1 MKQSK
6 KTKKMAA
13 NPKEIIPDNYKIYP
27 LDIENLPEKEI
38 PPEELKTLE
47 FEFQQTIELTDSNK
61 KFSKKK
67 DKHLNDSILNWY
79 LNEIH
84 KIPMLSREEEYQTAI
99 KAMKGDE
106 SARNKLVRA
115 NLRFVVSIAKKYQSY
130 GLTLMDLINEG
141 NLGLIIAADKF
152 DYRKGYHFISYAVW
166 WIRQSIL
173 KAIAEKSR
181 LIRLPLNRT
190 TDIRKIEES
199 INKLT
204 AKLKRTPSAA
214 EIADHLDME
223 NEEVSTLLN
232 AAQGYISLENPIG
245 NDDSSVLSDIIS
257 DKSAPKPDDN
267 VMRSSLV
274 ESLNEALNSLTETE
288 RIIVNLRYGI
298 NNHKR
303 MSLEKIGKKFG
314 LSKERIRQI
323 EKKAIKKLKHPNRSQ
338 KVKTF
343 LG

>member
-1 MKQSK
+1 MINKKQEDYKIKIKEPISEDILSLYL
-6 KTKKMAA
+6 
-13 NPKEIIPDNYKIYP
+13 KEIN
-27 LDIENLPEKEI
+27 
-38 PPEELKTLE
+38 
-47 FEFQQTIELTDSNK
+47 
-61 KFSKKK
+61 
-67 DKHLNDSILNWY
+67 
-79 LNEIH
+79 
-84 KIPMLSREEEYQTAI
+84 KIPLLSREEEEELA
-99 KAMKGDE
+99 KRAMKGDE
-106 SARNKLVRA
+106 EAKQKLVEA
-115 NLRFVVSIAKKYQSY
+115 NLRFVVSIAKKYQVS
-130 GLTLMDLINEG
+130 GISLIDLINEG

-267 VMRSSLV
+267 VMTSSLV

>member
-1 MKQSK
+1 MINKKQEDYKIKIKEPISEDILSLYL
-6 KTKKMAA
+6 
-13 NPKEIIPDNYKIYP
+13 KEIN
-27 LDIENLPEKEI
+27 
-38 PPEELKTLE
+38 
-47 FEFQQTIELTDSNK
+47 
-61 KFSKKK
+61 
-67 DKHLNDSILNWY
+67 
-79 LNEIH
+79 
-84 KIPMLSREEEYQTAI
+84 KIPLLSREEEEELA
-99 KAMKGDE
+99 KRAMKGDE
-106 SARNKLVRA
+106 EAKQKLVEA
-115 NLRFVVSIAKKYQSY
+115 NLRFVVSIAKKYQVS
-130 GLTLMDLINEG
+130 GISLIDLINEG

>member
-1 MKQSK
+1 MINKKQEDYKIKIKEPISEDILSLYL
-6 KTKKMAA
+6 
-13 NPKEIIPDNYKIYP
+13 KEIN
-27 LDIENLPEKEI
+27 
-38 PPEELKTLE
+38 
-47 FEFQQTIELTDSNK
+47 
-61 KFSKKK
+61 
-67 DKHLNDSILNWY
+67 
-79 LNEIH
+79 
-84 KIPMLSREEEYQTAI
+84 KIPLLSREEEEELA
-99 KAMKGDE
+99 KRAMKGDE
-106 SARNKLVRA
+106 EAKQKLVEA
-115 NLRFVVSIAKKYQSY
+115 NLRFVVSIAKKYQVS
-130 GLTLMDLINEG
+130 GISLIDLINEG

-267 VMRSSLV
+267 VITSSLV